1 MKNIRLKALE
11 IRHFKGIKESIFTP
25 EGCSAIFSRKNE
37 TRKTTH
43 FDAWLWLLFGKDSLG
58 QSSFQIKALGPD
70 GKVIESLSKSDHT
83 VSGIISVDGK
93 DISLSRTFKETWTSK
108 RSSVE
113 KVHTGHTTEYKID
126 GVPGI
131 TEAGFKKFIDS
142 IIDEETFRLLS
153 DVRYFNEKLKWPKRR
168 EILMNAFGDV
178 SDTEVLEANRKLKKL
193 PEILGN
199 HTLDDYR
206 KIIKARM
213 TKIKDEA
220 GSVRVRIDE
229 NLKAIPDIS
238 GIDVAALTADL
249 EKLKELKTEK
259 ETELL
264 TISAGGQV
272 AELTKQLREVEAEIQ
287 AHNNTFEELKR
298 QHVSKETAESQK
310 VFSQLSE
317 KQRAAGNIQESIRA
331 CNEKIAQI
339 EKSLPTLRE
348 EWTIENAKKLT
359 FESAETC
366 PTCGQNIPAEKREVA
381 FQEAQ
386 AQFNQKKATALADNV
401 AQGKKLSSEISVTKS
416 DLEALKN
423 DRDAIL
429 KEIEGIESKIQTSK
443 TLFDEFLNKKFVAPA
458 DLVFKLMNLKEQ
470 IAAISTGDTQAAKQ
484 KLTGEIEAIEAQAI
498 EDRRQIE
505 LVETAGKTQARI
517 DELLT
522 QEKTLAAESEKLEGE
537 LFLTD
542 EFIRDRANLLETKI
556 RNRFKIT
563 RFKMFDIQVNGE
575 INDQMCEAMVNGVPY
590 TTNLNNGNR
599 IKCGADIINTLSL
612 AYGVSVPLW
621 IDNAESVTD
630 MIEVDTQTIKMF
642 VKESQKT
649 LKITIEEPKQT
660 AKAA

>member
-25 EGCSAIFSRKNE
+25 EGCSAIFSGKNE

-43 FDAWLWLLFGKDSLG
+43 FDAWLWLLFGKDSLNR
-58 QSSFQIKALGPD
+58 SSFEIKELDANGN
-70 GKVIESLSKSDHT
+70 IAEASRKSDHEAK
-83 VSGIISVDGK
+83 GILKVDGH
-93 DISLSRTFKETWTSK
+93 DVELRRGFKEKWTSK
-108 RSSVE
+108 KSSIE
-113 KVHTGHTTEYKID
+113 KTHTGNTTDYFINGVPSSEFEYKQYI
-126 GVPGI
+126 
-131 TEAGFKKFIDS
+131 AG

-153 DVRYFNEKLKWPKRR
+153 DVRYFNEQLKWPKRR

-229 NLKAIPDIS
+229 NLKAIPDIT
-238 GIDVAALTADL
+238 GIDVPALTADL
-249 EKLKELKTEK
+249 EKLKALKTEK

-272 AELTKQLREVEAEIQ
+272 AELTKQLREVEGEIQ
-287 AHNNTFEELKR
+287 AKENEFEADKR
-298 QHVSKETAESQK
+298 PQVNAAQSAMDKLYFHLDNKNCTI
-310 VFSQLSE
+310 E
-317 KQRAAGNIQESIRA
+317 KLYSNIKFF
-331 CNEKIAQI
+331 NKKIAQA
-339 EKSLPTLRE
+339 EARLPVLRA
-348 EWTIENAKKLT
+348 EWKAENAKQLK
-359 FESAETC
+359 FEAAGTC
-366 PTCGQNIPAEKREVA
+366 PTCGQDVPPEQLKAARL
-381 FQEAQ
+381 EAQ
-386 AQFNQKKATALADNV
+386 AQFNQKKAATLADNV
-401 AQGKKLSSEISVTKS
+401 ATGKTLSGEIAGIKANIAKT
-416 DLEALKN
+416 KN
-423 DRDAIL
+423 DIDAVFKISNDV
-429 KEIEGIESKIQTSK
+429 ESEWFLAEK
-443 TLFDEFLNKKFVAPA
+443 TMERLNNGEFIAPK
-458 DLVFKLMNLKEQ
+458 DLTFKLMNLKEQ
-470 IAAISTGDTQAAKQ
+470 IAATSTGDTQAQKE
-484 KLTGEIEAIEAQAI
+484 KLTAEIQALDI
-498 EDRRQIE
+498 QATEDRRLIA
-505 LVETAGKTQARI
+505 LVETAGKTQTRI
-517 DELLT
+517 DELMA
-522 QEKTLAAESEKLEGE
+522 QEKALAAESEKLEGE

-630 MIEVDTQTIKMF
+630 MIGVDTQTIQMF
-642 VKESQKT
+642 VTKDKT